1 MEDNCKRKRYNIS
14 KEERLREITHLQ
26 QLLQSLDDQIR
37 LKHTRMNKAL
47 SVKDYKLC
55 DTLSDER
62 RALMREKDGIQKQ
75 LTALQKKESKAQ
87 WHQKRKHHGSSPD
100 SAKLPLKRR
109 KSHIDIMMKRNSGT
123 ESSTSTSSA
132 SGSTKAKSAVKGDDD
147 DEETEGKDGPQSK
160 ILNEDEESKDSPSG
174 TPATLILS
182 DSNDEFSS
190 TPKNLQ
196 IEVPSNL

>member
-1 MEDNCKRKRYNIS
+1 MEDNGKRKRYNIS

-75 LTALQKKESKAQ
+75 LTALQKKESR
-87 WHQKRKHHGSSPD
+87 HNGT
-100 SAKLPLKRR
+100 RR
-109 KSHIDIMMKRNSGT
+109 
-123 ESSTSTSSA
+123 
-132 SGSTKAKSAVKGDDD
+132 GSTMEVR
-147 DEETEGKDGPQSK
+147 
-160 ILNEDEESKDSPSG
+160 
-174 TPATLILS
+174 
-182 DSNDEFSS
+182 
-190 TPKNLQ
+190 Q
-196 IEVPSNL
+196 IQQNFP

>member
-1 MEDNCKRKRYNIS
+1 
-14 KEERLREITHLQ
+14 
-26 QLLQSLDDQIR
+26 
-37 LKHTRMNKAL
+37 
-47 SVKDYKLC
+47 
-55 DTLSDER
+55 
-62 RALMREKDGIQKQ
+62 
-75 LTALQKKESKAQ
+75 
-87 WHQKRKHHGSSPD
+87 
-100 SAKLPLKRR
+100 
-109 KSHIDIMMKRNSGT
+109 MMKRNSDT
-123 ESSTSTSSA
+123 ESSTSTSCA